1 LNFDLYHLL
10 RRLRKVRD
18 IRERDFVR
26 NFLLDRKPR
35 IWGPRLS
42 NLRIYLNAACAKQP
56 LHPVAELVVQGLPQ
70 DCIGG

>member
-26 NFLLDRKPR
+26 TFLLDREPR
-35 IWGPRLS
+35 IQGSRLS
-42 NLRIYLNAACAKQP
+42 NLRIYLDAACAKQP
-56 LHPVAELVVQGLPQ
+56 VARG
-70 DCIGG
+70 C